1 MSADWGWYK
10 TQSDPWPGH
19 GLSEATDASAGQ
31 SRASS
36 ASSAAW
42 MVTFSDLTLLLLT
55 FFVLLFSMSTLRT
68 ESWTSFLDGLST
80 RFDVMVERPTTE
92 TSPDYSAEAVVPVP
106 AEDLRYLQ
114 AVIAEAQAEAS
125 SLAAL
130 SVIAGG
136 DRLVLSLPAAVF
148 GRAGEEAPLA
158 VTPEGE
164 PLLAD
169 LAALLARL
177 DNRVQVAVTLDGASA
192 LHGGRGRRAAWEAGL
207 ADAEA
212 VAMALREAGY
222 PQAVDA
228 VAHVE
233 SAAVAGAGAPWL
245 TSSRPVSVVILPEGR
260 E

>member
-10 TQSDPWPGH
+10 TQSDPWPGY

-31 SRASS
+31 SRAP
-36 ASSAAW
+36 SAAW

-80 RFDVMVERPTTE
+80 RFDVMVERPTTD
-92 TSPDYSAEAVVPVP
+92 TSPDYSAEAVVPLP

-114 AVIAEAQAEAS
+114 AVIAEAQAEAL
-125 SLAAL
+125 SLTTL

-148 GRAGEEAPLA
+148 GRAGEAAPLT
-158 VTPEGE
+158 VTPEGM

-192 LHGGRGRRAAWEAGL
+192 VHGGRGRRTAWEAGL

-212 VAMALREAGY
+212 VAMALRGAGY

-233 SAAVAGAGAPWL
+233 SAAVAGGGAPWL